1 MEDATK
7 YQSLNR
13 QSWNLRTAAHWT
25 GDFYDVKGF
34 IEGKEVLKSI
44 ELDLL
49 GDLAGMK
56 ILHLQCHFG
65 QDSIAL
71 ARHGAE
77 VTGIDLSDDAIA
89 KANELANACGQSV
102 KFICCDIYE
111 LPNHLNETFDIVF
124 TSYGTIGWLPDLDK
138 WANVIQ
144 YFLKPG
150 GQFIFADFHP
160 SVWMFDDDFKYV
172 SYNYFN
178 DGPIIET
185 QTGTYGDKS
194 ADFSTTY
201 VMWNHG
207 IAEIFTAL
215 TNAKLNIDVVQE
227 FDYSPYDC
235 FRHTEEFESG
245 KFRIRHLGNRI
256 PMVLALRA
264 AKPEAI

>member
-1 MEDATK
+1 MEDTTN

-13 QSWNLRTAAHWT
+13 QSWNLRTAAHWK
-25 GDFYDVKGF
+25 GDFYDVQGF

-49 GDLAGMK
+49 GDLAAKK

-71 ARHGAE
+71 ARHGAL

-89 KANELANACGQSV
+89 KANELNHSCEQAVQ
-102 KFICCDIYE
+102 FICCDIYD
-111 LPNHLNETFDIVF
+111 LPKHLNETFDIVF

-144 YFLKPG
+144 HFLKPD
-150 GQFIFADFHP
+150 GQFVFADFHP
-160 SVWMFDDDFKYV
+160 SVWMFDDDFKDV

-185 QTGTYGDKS
+185 QMGTYGDKS

-207 IAEIFTAL
+207 VAEIFNAL
-215 TNAKLNIDVVQE
+215 TKAKLRIEVIQE

-235 FRHTEEFESG
+235 FRHTEEFEPG
-245 KFRIRHLGNRI
+245 KFRIKHLENRI
-256 PMVLALRA
+256 PMVLALMA
-264 AKPEAI
+264 MKPEAI